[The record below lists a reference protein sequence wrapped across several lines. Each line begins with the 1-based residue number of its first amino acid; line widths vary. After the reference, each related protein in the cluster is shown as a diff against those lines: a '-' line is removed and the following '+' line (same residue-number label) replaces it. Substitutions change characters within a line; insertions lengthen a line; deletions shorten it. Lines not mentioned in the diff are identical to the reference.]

1 MKRLQKLAVPLL
13 LFMLGGCAPSMNVKR
28 MDPIRLPHTY
38 SLMLLT
44 DHKPTEVEWKL
55 LGKMEETINFE
66 QELNV
71 VYLPQVEYFDGS
83 SQTLKAIALS
93 GADTLVLFHRLQ
105 LSETPSGYRLDAM
118 MRFLEPVWPSE
129 EKRGDSPGKAMGVPK
144 FILKG
149 ERESSV
155 ELNRKVSLGEAINLM
170 GTKLALEIS
179 DEITPAQETK
189 MGSPYMPPLGGL
201 ADTGEEGGF

>member
-105 LSETPSGYRLDAM
+105 LSETPSGYRLSAVMD
-118 MRFLEPVWPSE
+118 FLEPVWPSE
-129 EKRGDSPGKAMGVPK
+129 KREVSPGKVMSVPK
-144 FILKG
+144 FISKG

-155 ELNRKVSLGEAINLM
+155 ELNQKVSLGEAINLM

-179 DEITPAQETK
+179 DEITPAQDTK
-189 MGSPYMPPLGGL
+189 MASPYLSPLGGL